1 MVNRVNLSIR
11 VATDNDKRK
20 LSELVHF
27 EALVH
32 RHLDWRAPL
41 DWIGCHPFLIA
52 ETQSEAV
59 AALACPPDPSDIAW
73 IRLFAIASGTDPTE
87 AWQVLWDGVLAE
99 LSKTKNTTVAAIPV
113 HEWFQRLLLNS
124 GFELVNRVMM
134 LLWERNSQL
143 ISNRQLSTNIR
154 PMKLKDLPVIEKV
167 DQEAFDALWHNSLS
181 SLEIA
186 FRQAAIAT
194 VVEQDQQVVGY
205 QISTA
210 TQLGGHLARL
220 AILPEFQGKG
230 YGTLLLNH
238 LLIHFERRGALQVT
252 VNTQEDNYASL
263 SMYQRA
269 GFNPTGESFPVY
281 QYPL

>member
-1 MVNRVNLSIR
+1 
-11 VATDNDKRK
+11 
-20 LSELVHF
+20 
-27 EALVH
+27 
-32 RHLDWRAPL
+32 
-41 DWIGCHPFLIA
+41 
-52 ETQSEAV
+52 
-59 AALACPPDPSDIAW
+59 
-73 IRLFAIASGTDPTE
+73 
-87 AWQVLWDGVLAE
+87 
-99 LSKTKNTTVAAIPV
+99 
-113 HEWFQRLLLNS
+113 
-124 GFELVNRVMM
+124 MM
-134 LLWERNSQL
+134 LLWERNSQS
-143 ISNRQLSTNIR
+143 IFNRQLSTNIR
-154 PMKLKDLPVIEKV
+154 PMKLNDLPVIEKV
-167 DQEAFDALWHNSLS
+167 DQEAFDALWQNSPS

-194 VVEQDQQVVGY
+194 VVEHDQQVVGY

-220 AILPEFQGKG
+220 AILPGFQGKG

-263 SMYQRA
+263 SLYRRA

>member
-1 MVNRVNLSIR
+1 MVNRVSLSIR
-11 VATDNDKRK
+11 FAKESDKKK

-41 DWIGCHPFLIA
+41 DWIGYRPFLIA
-52 ETQSEAV
+52 EFNSEAV
-59 AALACPPDPSDIAW
+59 AALACPPDPPEIAW
-73 IRLFAIASGTDPTE
+73 IRLFAIASGTDPAE
-87 AWQVLWDGVLAE
+87 AWGMLWNCAHSE
-99 LSKTKNTTVAAIPV
+99 LSRVGNTIIAAIPI
-113 HEWFQRLLLNS
+113 HDWFQDLLVKS
-124 GFELVNRVMM
+124 GFKLVNRVVM
-134 LLWERNSQL
+134 LLWERNTQL
-143 ISNRQLSTNIR
+143 VFDRQLSVNIR
-154 PMKLKDLPVIEKV
+154 SMELKDIPAIEQV
-167 DQEAFDALWHNSLS
+167 DREAFGALWHNSTS

-194 VVEQDQQVVGY
+194 VVEMARQVIGY

-230 YGTLLLNH
+230 IGTQLLNH
-238 LLIHFERRGALQVT
+238 LLIDFERRGALQVT
-252 VNTQEDNYASL
+252 VNTQQDNYASL
-263 SMYQRA
+263 SMYQKV

-281 QYPL
+281 QHKI